1 MGQQRFPCFGAESAN
16 LALQFIIG
24 NLAEKLCQRH
34 DVFLT
39 ITQRRNGYI
48 EVVQTVQQVLP
59 ETLFIDRLF
68 QILVGGSDNTDI
80 ETSIRPVTNGAVS
93 PLLYGTQK
101 HLLGFRCE
109 VAHFVQKQRAAFGF
123 MEISFLG
130 TVRTGECAFDVS
142 EKCRWSKLFV

>member
-1 MGQQRFPCFGAESAN
+1 MNGSATLSVLRAESAN

-39 ITQRRNGYI
+39 ITQRRNGYL

-93 PLLYGTQK
+93 PLLYGAQK

-130 TVRTGECAFDVS
+130 TVRT
-142 EKCRWSKLFV
+142 R